1 VIPEMSRSHAGSVTS
16 PVPPTEEQQQHMLHM
31 RSVAL
36 HDGLAA
42 TGGAL
47 PPDAAA
53 MAGSAAIAA
62 AGGMSAPASPPGE
75 ASNPTAAAPMAG
87 DGNSDGAGNG
97 ELSTHANCSPPPLH
111 PRGGGSPLQQ
121 LPPMTPS
128 RQNGTP
134 AASIFS
140 TPVLL
145 PPAAATA
152 TGHVVTPRGIS
163 NSSSNSA
170 TASPTA
176 AFLRPSGLARSITT
190 PESAIGSSSSGN
202 GVGANIVGGGVLYG
216 TNISAGRVTLIG
228 NASLSR
234 PLQHQLTMGPRQPS
248 APTTP
253 AMSPQRRA
261 TLTLG
266 GRGGGYGGGAMGSM
280 ASFSAHTSP
289 MNGAGTGA
297 GNNNHHR
304 ASMLSL
310 PSSGSRGAGGGGSAS
325 RLRRPSISL
334 LSTADELPD
343 TQAVLARAH
352 SSGAAR
358 GSTAAT
364 AAGASTNATSRSSV
378 ISPTPDLTC
387 DNSSGQL
394 VPAAAGSVSSALQ
407 STSGGA
413 LMIPH
418 HPQLFARPDAMISYS
433 RKDISFVRLLYQ
445 HFENAGRNVWI
456 GLTTMHFAARRRM
469 SARRSGGAISSFSTV
484 VFLV

>member
-1 VIPEMSRSHAGSVTS
+1 MSRSHAGSVMS
-16 PVPPTEEQQQHMLHM
+16 PVPPTEEQQQHMLHT

-36 HDGLAA
+36 HGDVAA
-42 TGGAL
+42 AGGVL

-62 AGGMSAPASPPGE
+62 AGGMSAPASPPG
-75 ASNPTAAAPMAG
+75 AADNPTTTTPMAG
-87 DGNSDGAGNG
+87 DGNSNGASNG
-97 ELSTHANCSPPPLH
+97 ELHTHANGSPPPLH
-111 PRGGGSPLQQ
+111 PRGGGSPLQL

-134 AASIFS
+134 TASIFS

-145 PPAAATA
+145 PPAAAA
-152 TGHVVTPRGIS
+152 TGHAITPRGIS
-163 NSSSNSA
+163 NSSSNSSA
-170 TASPTA
+170 AASPIA
-176 AFLRPSGLARSITT
+176 AFPRPSGLARSITT
-190 PESAIGSSSSGN
+190 PESATGSNSGN
-202 GVGANIVGGGVLYG
+202 GVGTNIVGGGMLYG
-216 TNISAGRVTLIG
+216 SNISAGRVTLIG

-234 PLQHQLTMGPRQPS
+234 PLQHHHLTMGPRQPS

-266 GRGGGYGGGAMGSM
+266 GRGGGGGAMGSM

-289 MNGAGTGA
+289 MNGGGGGGA
-297 GNNNHHR
+297 NSNNHHR

-358 GSTAAT
+358 GSAAAT
-364 AAGASTNATSRSSV
+364 AAGATNNAISRSSV
-378 ISPTPDLTC
+378 ISPTPDLTSGC
-387 DNSSGQL
+387 SSGQL
-394 VPAAAGSVSSALQ
+394 VPAGAGSVSSALQ
-407 STSGGA
+407 NSGGGGGGA

-456 GLTTMHFAARRRM
+456 GLRIMHTAAHTRGCD
-469 SARRSGGAISSFSTV
+469 ARNAYVAR
-484 VFLV
+484 L